1 MRKITVLSLTGLT
14 TLTALYAFPVP
25 ANASFGDV
33 LLGAGAAIGAKAIID
48 SNNNDERRPASPE
61 QEYYRGV
68 QDGTNGAKYDNPR
81 ASADY
86 DRGYEEG
93 LREERGS

>member
-1 MRKITVLSLTGLT
+1 MKKITILNLTGLA
-14 TLTALYAFPVP
+14 TLAALYAFPAP
-25 ANASFGDV
+25 ASASFGDV
-33 LLGAGAAIGAKAIID
+33 LLGAGAAIGAEAIIN
-48 SNNNDERRPASPE
+48 SGKNDEGRPVSPQ

-86 DRGYEEG
+86 DKGYEDG
-93 LREERGS
+93 LRR

>member
-1 MRKITVLSLTGLT
+1 MRKITVLSLTGIT
-14 TLTALYAFPVP
+14 TLTVLYVLPAP

-33 LLGAGAAIGAKAIID
+33 LLGAGAALGAKAIID
-48 SNNNDERRPASPE
+48 SNNNDERQPVSPE

-81 ASADY
+81 ASYEY

-93 LREERGS
+93 LRKKS